1 MNDKKICFIACTN
14 NELLMSECTEYI
26 NRLYIPEG
34 YEIDLLAVSDAKSM
48 TSGYNEAMK
57 ATDAKYKVYL
67 HQDVFITNR
76 YFIQDILDIFNSD
89 ENIGLIGMVGYP
101 KVSLN
106 GVMWY
111 ERRVGAVPM
120 YGAAEA
126 FKDVE
131 FENYRYDIADGFTDV
146 AVADG
151 LMLVTSQD
159 IEWDETFD
167 AWDFYDATQS
177 LRFRNAGYRAVVPV
191 QKVPWFVHDDGYYL
205 SVFNYNKYRHQFLEK
220 YKEIIDNVNSIK
232 ERALD
237 PKKIAFICCVNN
249 EQYYE
254 ECLWYVSHLELPEYE
269 VSFLPIRGARSMAEG
284 YNLAMEQSDA
294 KYKFYIHQ
302 DVFVTDASIILKCID
317 EFEKNENMGLL
328 GIIGT
333 DNEKKDAF
341 FWNCWNL
348 GATLVVTGDMH
359 PASTDNCD
367 EMLYKAIAIDGMFM
381 ATQYD
386 LRWRTDIGLKW
397 DYYDISQSYEFTRN
411 GYELGVVGMR
421 SPVVIHECGVTKIG
435 NIDYSRRLF
444 INAYKDLGFDYREE
458 YKYEMIGK
466 KSTQIENDILAFFKQ
481 RKYIEIVNLVD
492 KVDYN
497 SSYIYTTN
505 VRLVAIFLNIYN
517 EEIQNGTSHTY
528 IGNMMDFEE
537 MKTDFYQLTFLLR
550 RCQFDSTNGSLY
562 ELKKWLSD
570 NYHSDEAI
578 KHACMRASVTYGDLY
593 SSIFETTIN
602 NN

>member
-34 YEIDLLAVSDAKSM
+34 FEIDLLAVSDAKSM

-131 FENYRYDIADGFTDV
+131 FEKYRYDIADGFTDV

-220 YKEIIDNVNSIK
+220 YREIIDNVNSTK
-232 ERALD
+232 ERVLD

-254 ECLWYVSHLELPEYE
+254 ECLWYVSHLEILGYE

-302 DVFVTDASIILKCID
+302 DVFITDASIILKCIH
-317 EFEKNENMGLL
+317 EFEKNEKMGLL

-333 DNEKKDAF
+333 DNVKNDAI

-348 GATLVVTGDMH
+348 GKTFVVTGDMH
-359 PASTDNCD
+359 VVGPANC
-367 EMLYKAIAIDGMFM
+367 EERLYEAVAVDGMFM

-397 DYYDISQSYEFTRN
+397 DYYDISQSYEFIRN
-411 GYELGVVGMR
+411 GYGVGVVGMR
-421 SPVVIHECGVTKIG
+421 PPVVIHECGVTKIG

-444 INAYKDLGFDYREE
+444 INAYKDLQFVYEE
-458 YKYEMIGK
+458 DEKYEMTSKRSEEIEREILSYLEKGKYDKIESLISK
-466 KSTQIENDILAFFKQ
+466 KS
-481 RKYIEIVNLVD
+481 
-492 KVDYN
+492 YN
-497 SSYIYTTN
+497 ASYIYSTN
-505 VRLVAIFLNIYN
+505 VRLVVTFLKIFYEENRNNIC
-517 EEIQNGTSHTY
+517 HTY
-528 IGNMMDFEE
+528 IGNM
-537 MKTDFYQLTFLLR
+537 TDFWKMKNDFYKLTFLLR
-550 RCQFDSTNGSLY
+550 RCQYDSTNASIN
-562 ELKKWLSD
+562 ELKGWLSD
-570 NYHSDEAI
+570 NYHSIEAI
-578 KHACMRASVTYGDLY
+578 KRASMRASASYETLLNN
-593 SSIFETTIN
+593 IFKTW
-602 NN
+602 